1 MSHLSTIRRLLI
13 NASRLSQEEP
23 LDYTTQ
29 DLICRTI
36 LDALREIE
44 RIQSASVGNDN
55 VLEFRLHRESTAETS
70 KFLSCIV
77 DASKN

>member
-1 MSHLSTIRRLLI
+1 MSHLSTVRRLLI

-23 LDYTTQ
+23 LDYATQ

-36 LDALREIE
+36 LDALRELE
-44 RIQSASVGNDN
+44 RIQSTSVDN
-55 VLEFRLHRESTAETS
+55 VLVFKMRESTAETS
-70 KFLSCIV
+70 IFLSCIV